1 MSNYLR
7 PDLRTLRQ
15 RREKAEDWINYASW
29 TAMGTAAL
37 TAVIIL
43 AIVADEPGALRNAV
57 PLLSTLFG
65 QAAVGYKLRERSQ
78 WAAWGLMATYAVG
91 FALSALAYGVLTG
104 FIGKV
109 AIGYVYVRGWLAT
122 LDYPELCKEIAAL
135 SAQSA
140 ESEPQ
145 K

>member
-1 MSNYLR
+1 MKTPS
-7 PDLRTLRQ
+7 DLRTLRQ

-29 TAMGTAAL
+29 TAIGSAVL

-43 AIVADEPGALRNAV
+43 AIVADEPGALRDAV

-78 WAAWGLMATYAVG
+78 WAAWGLMVTYAAG
-91 FALSALAYGVLTG
+91 FALSAVEYGLLTG
-104 FIGKV
+104 IIGKL

-135 SAQSA
+135 STQSA
-140 ESEPQ
+140 HAGDAA
-145 K
+145 

>member
-1 MSNYLR
+1 LKS
-7 PDLRTLRQ
+7 PSDLRTLRQ
-15 RREKAEDWINYASW
+15 RRERAEDWINYASW

-43 AIVADEPGALRNAV
+43 AIVTDEPGALRDAV

-78 WAAWGLMATYAVG
+78 WAAWCLLATYAVG

-104 FIGKV
+104 FIGKA

-140 ESEPQ
+140 ESVTQ

>member
-1 MSNYLR
+1 MKPPS
-7 PDLRTLRQ
+7 DLRTLRQ

-29 TAMGTAAL
+29 TAIGSAVL
-37 TAVIIL
+37 TGVIIL
-43 AIVADEPGALRNAV
+43 AIVVDEPGALRDAV

-78 WAAWGLMATYAVG
+78 WAAWGLMVTYAAG
-91 FALSALAYGVLTG
+91 FALSAVEYGLLTG
-104 FIGKV
+104 IIGKL

-140 ESEPQ
+140 HAGDAA
-145 K
+145 

>member
-1 MSNYLR
+1 MKTPS
-7 PDLRTLRQ
+7 DLRTLRQ

-29 TAMGTAAL
+29 TAIGSAVL

-43 AIVADEPGALRNAV
+43 AIVADKPGALRDAV

-78 WAAWGLMATYAVG
+78 WAAWGLMVTYAAG
-91 FALSALAYGVLTG
+91 FALSAVEYGLLTG
-104 FIGKV
+104 IIGKL

-135 SAQSA
+135 STQSA
-140 ESEPQ
+140 HAGDAA
-145 K
+145 